1 MCSVLAFALM
11 FADHRFAWM
20 ETARAQLSTVV
31 APVQWAV
38 SLPSKGLSWV
48 SMVVTRQDDLIAEN
62 RHLQGQLLTLSQRV
76 QRMASLSAENDR
88 LRQLLKATPRGHVPY
103 ITAELMM
110 LDNDPFIQ
118 QMIVDRGQREGI
130 YVGQPVVDA
139 SGLAGQ
145 VISVSRYTSRVLLV
159 TDASHAV
166 PIQINRNGLRF
177 IVQGTGRPDG
187 LEVLHVPNNADI
199 REGDLLVT
207 SGLAHRFPEGYP
219 VARVT
224 RVQHDPG
231 GPFAN
236 VEARPMAQ
244 IDRSRQFLMLYT
256 RDLPEEEAAALDPQA
271 VVGALQVMGVAPA
284 EPNVDDSHAP

>member
-1 MCSVLAFALM
+1 M
-11 FADHRFAWM
+11 
-20 ETARAQLSTVV
+20 
-31 APVQWAV
+31 AV
-38 SLPSKGLSWV
+38 
-48 SMVVTRQDDLIAEN
+48 MRQNDLIDEN
-62 RHLQGQLLTLSQRV
+62 QHLRGQLLMLSQRV
-76 QRMASLSAENDR
+76 QRMASLAAENDR
-88 LRQLLKATPRGHVPY
+88 LRQLLKATPRGNIPY

-118 QMIVDRGQREGI
+118 QMIIDRGQREGV

-166 PIQINRNGLRF
+166 PVQINRNGLRF
-177 IVQGTGRPDG
+177 IVQGNGGSDG

-199 REGDLLVT
+199 QEGDLLIT

-219 VARVT
+219 VAQVT
-224 RVQHDPG
+224 QVERDPG

-244 IDRSRQFLMLYT
+244 IDRSRQFLLLFT
-256 RDLPEEEAAALDPQA
+256 RDAFEAEPELDSNA
-271 VVGALQVMGVAPA
+271 VMGALKAVGVTAGT
-284 EPNVDDSHAP
+284 ESEEGVHAQ